1 MPRGPRRHY
10 RYRKYSRIFPVRI
23 GRQVARA
30 IVLRDGGT
38 LEERFLDEGT
48 PGWPAEAE
56 VHVYE
61 TVPGTH
67 LGHLAAAEAGDR
79 ERAPADAGEFEE
91 LTPQTAGLLLGQPGL
106 GRRWAPG
113 PGGTRRY
120 YRIVP
125 GHRPRATGRRHAR
138 IVARIV
144 LTGARPVLRVHLRLS
159 ERQAHR
165 IGELLAQRADV
176 RVVAAFRRLIPGLV
190 ERTLP
195 ARLMRQVQRMSGI
208 PLTPDAAAT
217 LARTVGERMVA
228 ALAAQLRAMG
238 PALTAATRDPAPGV
252 TFTFEFGFADRAAL
266 VAARP
271 DAPTLTVRPGRHR
284 D

>member
-1 MPRGPRRHY
+1 
-10 RYRKYSRIFPVRI
+10 
-23 GRQVARA
+23 
-30 IVLRDGGT
+30 
-38 LEERFLDEGT
+38 
-48 PGWPAEAE
+48 
-56 VHVYE
+56 
-61 TVPGTH
+61 
-67 LGHLAAAEAGDR
+67 
-79 ERAPADAGEFEE
+79 
-91 LTPQTAGLLLGQPGL
+91 
-106 GRRWAPG
+106 
-113 PGGTRRY
+113 
-120 YRIVP
+120 
-125 GHRPRATGRRHAR
+125 
-138 IVARIV
+138 
-144 LTGARPVLRVHLRLS
+144 
-159 ERQAHR
+159 
-165 IGELLAQRADV
+165 V
-176 RVVAAFRRLIPGLV
+176 RVVAAFRRLIPALV

-252 TFTFEFGFADRAAL
+252 TLTFEFGFADRAAL